1 MLVYMIYNEQTF
13 NSLSEYGHLGAVDTL
28 FCLGKTL
35 EKNKIKPGSLVVLA
49 SSAAGFSWAALTVKY

>member
-35 EKNKIKPGSLVVLA
+35 EKNKIKPGNLVVLA
-49 SSAAGFSWAALTVKY
+49 STGWRK